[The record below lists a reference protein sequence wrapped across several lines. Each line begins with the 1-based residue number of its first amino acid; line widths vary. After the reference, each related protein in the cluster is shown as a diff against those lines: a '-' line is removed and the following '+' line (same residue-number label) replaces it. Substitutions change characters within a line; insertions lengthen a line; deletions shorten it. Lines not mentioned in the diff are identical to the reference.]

1 MTCIVICH
9 VDGTAFD
16 KVNALQHTIV
26 FLLVGVCFGGGGGGC
41 LLVVSIFSPYN
52 HVRETRSNSSCGV
65 FV

>member
-1 MTCIVICH
+1 M
-9 VDGTAFD
+9 
-16 KVNALQHTIV
+16 NALQHTIV

-52 HVRETRSNSSCGV
+52 YVRETRSNSSCGV